1 MHLAGPTTQGGVS
14 NPIFRKINVLGA
26 QPLPL
31 NSLRSGSNAETVRE
45 KNVSILTMYHAS
57 NPFTMEDLIR
67 HRMMIQTPQAEEDL
81 VGYIPRSHFAHP
93 SVASNG
99 LGGSRMVVQLPNG
112 RRFVVNG
119 PSDTSAASTTG
130 PGIAQLPDGRWV
142 RANNSTQPTQT
153 STRGRR
159 TVQLSDGRHVIINES
174 SPCQASQ
181 ATTEGPRIV
190 RLPNGRRIVIDDS
203 SSDDAGGSGFDRFT
217 QSTQPQPTFM
227 HSGIHQ
233 PVNSFHKLVGQEPW
247 IQIDRRFL
255 RHLTIHA
262 HGTAGGGS
270 THRFRLPDFIC

>member
-1 MHLAGPTTQGGVS
+1 M
-14 NPIFRKINVLGA
+14 
-26 QPLPL
+26 
-31 NSLRSGSNAETVRE
+31 
-45 KNVSILTMYHAS
+45 
-57 NPFTMEDLIR
+57 
-67 HRMMIQTPQAEEDL
+67 
-81 VGYIPRSHFAHP
+81 
-93 SVASNG
+93 
-99 LGGSRMVVQLPNG
+99 
-112 RRFVVNG
+112 
-119 PSDTSAASTTG
+119 
-130 PGIAQLPDGRWV
+130 
-142 RANNSTQPTQT
+142 
-153 STRGRR
+153 
-159 TVQLSDGRHVIINES
+159 IINES

-190 RLPNGRRIVIDDS
+190 RLPNGLRIVIDDS